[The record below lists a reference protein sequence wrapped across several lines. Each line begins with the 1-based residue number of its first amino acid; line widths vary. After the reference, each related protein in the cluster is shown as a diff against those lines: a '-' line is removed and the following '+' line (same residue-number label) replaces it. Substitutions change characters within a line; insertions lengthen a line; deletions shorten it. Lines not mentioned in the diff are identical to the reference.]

1 MEIRSEVAGSRDRD
15 HRALIFLRSGGRS
28 NRWQIAERGAGEW
41 KVEGEGGKSPSAL
54 RMDRQAGEW
63 IPDEL
68 IGLFSESIDQTRG
81 NNFDCARKDAF

>member
-1 MEIRSEVAGSRDRD
+1 
-15 HRALIFLRSGGRS
+15 
-28 NRWQIAERGAGEW
+28 
-41 KVEGEGGKSPSAL
+41 
-54 RMDRQAGEW
+54 MDRQAGEW